1 VATFALSALG
11 IDRPGIVAA
20 VAEVLVRHGVNVED
34 SQMSILRGHFG
45 MVLILRAPDGVE
57 SSTLRRQ
64 LEQAGEQLGL
74 EAVTLSEVADAA
86 AERLEPTH
94 AITVYG
100 ADHPG
105 IVHAVAAAIARA
117 DINITNLTTRLVSE
131 EQPLYVMVLEVAAP
145 EGVDPE
151 RVLAPVADEQLVEV
165 TIRSVEAATL

>member
-11 IDRPGIVAA
+11 VDRPGIVAA

-34 SQMSILRGHFG
+34 SQMSILGGNFG
-45 MVLILRAPDGVE
+45 MVLILRAPEGVE
-57 SSTLRRQ
+57 FSTLRSQ
-64 LEQAGEQLGL
+64 LEQLGEQLGL

-86 AERLEPTH
+86 TERPEPTH

-145 EGVDPE
+145 EGIEPE
-151 RVLAPVADEQLVEV
+151 RVLAPVADEQQVEV